1 MELSQIKRIIE
12 NNPVAFATVTD
23 RGKPNVIGV
32 ACVKVVSD
40 NQILITD
47 NYMNQTKKNIC
58 ENKNVCLVV
67 WDKNLKGYKLIGE
80 AKYYARGK
88 WKEFVERMEE
98 NKGLPA
104 KGAILVKISKIIPS
118 R

>member
-1 MELSQIKRIIE
+1 MNLSEIKRIIE

-23 RGKPNVIGV
+23 GDKPNVIGV

-47 NYMNQTKKNIC
+47 NYMNQTKKNIL

-80 AKYYARGK
+80 ASYYASGE

-104 KGAILVKISKIIPS
+104 KGAILVKISEIIPS